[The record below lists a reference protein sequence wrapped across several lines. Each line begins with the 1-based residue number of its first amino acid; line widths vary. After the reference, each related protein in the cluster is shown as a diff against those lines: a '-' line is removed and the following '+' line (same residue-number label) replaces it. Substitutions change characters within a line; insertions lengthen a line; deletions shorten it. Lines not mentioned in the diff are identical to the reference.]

1 METGK
6 KVKRRE
12 KRGSW
17 TDDGRTY
24 NFIGWWVTD
33 RQTIFPRQHFW
44 KKERSFSFTGNVI
57 STSIIIKY
65 RLIALLNLKRFLKE
79 AERREGGRE
88 GGREGRR
95 TQDRNNMKTYE
106 NMDPYSGVLQ
116 TVPPPGDT
124 FFGLADQSRIL
135 RGDT

>member
-79 AERREGGRE
+79 AGRKEG
-88 GGREGRR
+88 GRR
-95 TQDRNNMKTYE
+95 TQDRNNMKNE
-106 NMDPYSGVLQ
+106 NMDPSTDLHSSSTIVYNLQ
-116 TVPPPGDT
+116 STI
-124 FFGLADQSRIL
+124 ANSHS
-135 RGDT
+135 